1 MGRHSYG
8 YDPDRDTTITG
19 WTPPVSPS
27 EPPPLIPQEAG
38 DGTGA
43 EESNWQS
50 AGESV
55 L

>member
-1 MGRHSYG
+1 MGRHSYD
-8 YDPDRDTTITG
+8 YDPGRDADDAERSPDG
-19 WTPPVSPS
+19 APS
-27 EPPPLIPQEAG
+27 EPPPLLPAEAG

-43 EESNWQS
+43 ESGDWQS